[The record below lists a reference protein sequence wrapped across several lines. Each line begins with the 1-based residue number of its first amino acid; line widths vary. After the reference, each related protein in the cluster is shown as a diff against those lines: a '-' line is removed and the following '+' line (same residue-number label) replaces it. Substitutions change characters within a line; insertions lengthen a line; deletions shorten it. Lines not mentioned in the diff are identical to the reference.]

1 MEKDTMIRYM
11 LQVTIHVI
19 LNCLQYFTDSPK
31 SFLPVL
37 ELPSMLVGR
46 LRGLATCTRL
56 VHCRHLTQMGAEGKF
71 TYKWARPGLTVDTAV
86 VAPPATA
93 EADPCLLL
101 IQV

>member
-1 MEKDTMIRYM
+1 
-11 LQVTIHVI
+11 
-19 LNCLQYFTDSPK
+19 
-31 SFLPVL
+31 
-37 ELPSMLVGR
+37 
-46 LRGLATCTRL
+46 
-56 VHCRHLTQMGAEGKF
+56 MGAEGKF